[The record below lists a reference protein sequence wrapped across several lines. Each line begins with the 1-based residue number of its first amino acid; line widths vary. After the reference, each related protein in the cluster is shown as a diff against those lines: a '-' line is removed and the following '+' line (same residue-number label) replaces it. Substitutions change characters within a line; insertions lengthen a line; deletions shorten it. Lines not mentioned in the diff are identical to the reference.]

1 MDDFAELG
9 VRVIGMSVDSL
20 KTQQNFAA
28 KHDLRFPLIGDKE
41 RVVSARYL
49 VLKSPTGSTERDT
62 VVIGRDGIVVLA
74 YQQVKAAGHAARV
87 LQDVKAARAA
97 GRL

>member
-1 MDDFAELG
+1 MAVVG
-9 VRVIGMSVDSL
+9 ASVDSL
-20 KTQQNFAA
+20 KTQQGFAA

-41 RVVSARYL
+41 RIVSAAYG

-62 VVIGRDGIVVLA
+62 VVISREGVVVLA
-74 YQQVKAAGHAARV
+74 YERAKAAGRAAQV
-87 LQDVKAARAA
+87 LADVKAAMAA